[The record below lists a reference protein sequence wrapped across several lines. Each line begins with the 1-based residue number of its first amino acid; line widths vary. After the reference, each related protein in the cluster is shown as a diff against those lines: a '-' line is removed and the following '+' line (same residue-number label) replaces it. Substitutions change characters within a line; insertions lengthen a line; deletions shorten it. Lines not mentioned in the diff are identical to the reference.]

1 MTEAIVAVT
10 IALILP
16 AVGMEVWRWYE
27 LKFNKP
33 KPEEE
38 ADHD

>member
-1 MTEAIVAVT
+1 MTEAIVAIT
-10 IALILP
+10 IELILP
-16 AVGMEVWRWYE
+16 AVGMELWRWYD

-33 KPEEE
+33 TKEE

>member
-1 MTEAIVAVT
+1 MTEVIVAVT

-16 AVGMEVWRWYE
+16 AVGMELWRWYD

-33 KPEEE
+33 TKEGEH
-38 ADHD
+38 HD